1 MKYYLIAGEA
11 SGDLH
16 ASNLMKAIKRNDPE
30 AKFRGFGGERMEH
43 ESLTVIKHYKE
54 LAFIGFWEVAKHL
67 RTILR
72 NIKLCKQDIL
82 DFQPDTVILIDY
94 PGFNLRIASFLKE
107 QGIKV
112 IYYIS
117 PQVWAWHASR
127 VKKIKKI
134 VDRMLVILPFEK
146 QFYADWGMDVDFVGH
161 PLLDALDNFQFNEH
175 IRSDYQLNEKPIIA
189 LLPGSRT
196 KEIQDML
203 PEFLFL
209 ANKYADYQFVVAGL
223 SQHGRAFYQE
233 IIQTAPVKIVIDE
246 TYSLLNKANAAIV
259 TSGTATLETALLG
272 VPQVVAYKG
281 GWLNYL
287 IGRYVVNVD
296 YISLVNLVMDEL
308 LVDELIQG
316 DLNSDKLEDS
326 FQKLLNEP
334 QRTRFKEKYKE
345 LRNRLGGV
353 GASAN
358 AAKIIEGELQQNKL

>member
-16 ASNLMKAIKRNDPE
+16 ASNLMKAIKQNDAE
-30 AKFRGFGGERMEH
+30 AQFRGFGGERMEN
-43 ESLTVIKHYKE
+43 EGLTLIKHYKE
-54 LAFIGFWEVAKHL
+54 LAFIGFWEVAIHL

-82 DFQPDTVILIDY
+82 DFQPDAVILIDY

-127 VKKIKKI
+127 VKKIQKV

-146 QFYADWGMDVDFVGH
+146 QFYRDWGMEVDFVGH
-161 PLLDALDNFQFNEH
+161 PLLDALDNFQFNEN
-175 IRSDYQLNEKPIIA
+175 IRPDYQLNEKPIIA

-209 ANKYADYQFVVAGL
+209 ANKYSDYQFVVAGL
-223 SQHGRAFYQE
+223 SQHGKAFYQE
-233 IIQTAPVKIVIDE
+233 IIQSAPVEIVIDE
-246 TYSLLNKANAAIV
+246 TYSLLNEAHAAIV
-259 TSGTATLETALLG
+259 TSGTATLETASLG

-296 YISLVNLVMDEL
+296 YISLVNLVMDEP
-308 LVDELIQG
+308 LVEELIQS
-316 DLNSDKLEDS
+316 DLNAEKLETA
-326 FQKLLNEP
+326 FQKLLDDT
-334 QRTRFKEKYKE
+334 QRNNFEEKYQT
-345 LRNRLGGV
+345 LRKKLGGI
-353 GASAN
+353 GASSN
-358 AAKIIEGELQQNKL
+358 AAKIIEVELQQNKL